1 MNDSELWLH
10 RAQLSWE
17 ALDRVGLRRR
27 SGRVTVKEP
36 GGVRAVPLWP
46 FSQVLHTAIALSS
59 AQVVQRGVAHDVLTA
74 LESYRSGEAYAE
86 RPTNNRRYYDDN
98 AWVALA
104 TIDYDTQQS
113 LDTARRILTFLHQGS
128 DELVDGV
135 IGVRWVEK
143 GLNHH
148 ACSTGST
155 GLAAARLANRG
166 VIDRGEGMS
175 FARGCAGFLG
185 RLQDADGLVRDHQ
198 RPDGGIDGAI
208 YTYNQGLTVG
218 LLVEIG
224 KLDEAAALASRT
236 MKAFHDQR
244 LWAHAPAFNSIFIRE
259 LMRLHRVV
267 PDPVSLTYCQRYLE
281 RVWNE
286 ARNPA
291 TGGLAGGG
299 IGTYDKGTVLDHAG
313 LVHAMFALGTA
324 LGSHP
329 TG

>member
-166 VIDRGEGMS
+166 VIDREEGMS
-175 FARGCAGFLG
+175 FARGCAAFLR
-185 RLQDADGLVRDHQ
+185 RLEDADGLVRDHQ

-224 KLDEAAALASRT
+224 QIDEAAALASRT
-236 MKAFHDQR
+236 MKAFHDER
-244 LWAHAPAFNSIFIRE
+244 LWKHAPVFNSIFMRE
-259 LMRLHRVV
+259 LMRLHSVW
-267 PDPVSLTYCQRYLE
+267 PDRQYLEYCASYLE

-286 ARNPA
+286 ARNPS
-291 TGGLAGGG
+291 TWILRGGG
-299 IGTYDKGTVLDHAG
+299 IGTYDKDVLLDHAG
-313 LVHAMFALGTA
+313 LVHAMFALGSA
-324 LGSHP
+324 LGSG
-329 TG
+329 TAG